1 MIRRKDVEQ
10 PKACNSDTLRHRRWA
25 RPQPRDN
32 RSGTTRLRQYRNS
45 NVMDARSVVTSR
57 VHAVRVRNSS
67 NATANSA
74 ESVAG
79 MMHLQVAAGILM
91 DEAGRVLI
99 TERICDGP
107 FNGLWEF
114 PGGKIRSNES
124 SLEALVREL
133 AEEVG
138 IEVIESRSLMSLR
151 HDYSDRSVEIE
162 FFLISDWR
170 SEPVG
175 REGQK
180 LRWVER
186 KLLDSAELLPADV
199 PVVEA
204 IRNL

>member
-1 MIRRKDVEQ
+1 
-10 PKACNSDTLRHRRWA
+10 
-25 RPQPRDN
+25 
-32 RSGTTRLRQYRNS
+32 
-45 NVMDARSVVTSR
+45 
-57 VHAVRVRNSS
+57 
-67 NATANSA
+67 
-74 ESVAG
+74 

-162 FFLISDWR
+162 FFLISDWQ

-186 KLLDSAELLPADV
+186 KLLDSSELLPADV